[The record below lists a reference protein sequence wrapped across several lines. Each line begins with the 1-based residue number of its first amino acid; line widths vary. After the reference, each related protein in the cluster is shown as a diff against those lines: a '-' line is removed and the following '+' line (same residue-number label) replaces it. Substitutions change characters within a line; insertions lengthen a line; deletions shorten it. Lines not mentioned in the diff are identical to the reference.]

1 MDYSLISRG
10 LNLLNQKSHSL
21 SQNLSKRIIFYKPL
35 KIKYLPILF
44 GLIWGLTACQNDAC
58 QDPAALDKL
67 AQIKINLKVV
77 RLEDE
82 LFALKSKAEI
92 QKFLQKNAL
101 FARRFYR
108 YAGIDSLQNADNQIA
123 GKNIIQ
129 NKLQTDIKIAEEK
142 KTELSNPKA
151 RLRQQKYDS
160 VIVDAIFRMI
170 NTPEIKEKVLKQCQ
184 AQFKDISDIQAQFT
198 EAFRHLKYYYG
209 DFKTPTIYTTI
220 TGLGSFLGNDLF
232 ISEDAIVISLDFFLT
247 KNQDTFR
254 PPVDL
259 MPDYIWQR
267 YHRQAIVPNC
277 VKYISNRYNQT
288 DFNDKTV
295 LAEMIYHGKAYQFTK
310 MMLPCTP
317 DSLLIGYTQAE
328 LANIKDEANRNF
340 IWNHII
346 EKKVLFSNNHFV
358 KQTYLEERPFV
369 AEINRKCPGRIGQW
383 LGWRI
388 VQKYLQKNPDFAL
401 QSLMRKANAAEI
413 FNNSGYQGD

>member
-1 MDYSLISRG
+1 
-10 LNLLNQKSHSL
+10 
-21 SQNLSKRIIFYKPL
+21 L
-35 KIKYLPILF
+35 KIKYLTILLGAIL
-44 GLIWGLTACQNDAC
+44 GLPACQNDSC
-58 QDPAALDKL
+58 QDPASSEKL
-67 AQIKINLKVV
+67 AQIKLDLQIV
-77 RLEDE
+77 RLETE
-82 LFALKSKAEI
+82 LFALKSKPEI
-92 QKFLQKNAL
+92 SNFLKKYPD

-108 YAGIDSLQNADNQIA
+108 FIGADSTQVTDNQIDKKTEI
-123 GKNIIQ
+123 KNQ
-129 NKLQTDIKIAEEK
+129 LQSDIKIASEK
-142 KTELSNPKA
+142 KNKPENPQA
-151 RLRQQKYDS
+151 NLRQQKYDS
-160 VIVDAIFRMI
+160 VVVDAIFRMI
-170 NTPEIKEKVLKQCQ
+170 NTPEIKDKVLAQCQ
-184 AQFKDISDIQAQFT
+184 EQFKDISDLQIQFT
-198 EAFRHLKYYYG
+198 EAFRHIKYYFS
-209 DFKTPTIYTTI
+209 DFKPPKIYTTI
-220 TGLGSFLGNDLF
+220 TGLGSFLGNDLL
-232 ISEDAIVISLDFFLT
+232 ISEDVIVISLDFFLT
-247 KNQDTFR
+247 KNKDTFR
-254 PPVDL
+254 PPIEL

-267 YHRQAIVPNC
+267 YHRGAIVPNC

-288 DFNDKTV
+288 DFSDKTV